1 MAHTIAEALA
11 YAIGFM
17 VYRFLRARRG
27 DAVPDANRWTVIA
40 AAAVGAVIG
49 SKVLF
54 WAEDPQL
61 IAAHWR
67 EPAYL
72 MGGKTI
78 VGGLIGGL
86 IAVEAVKRYI
96 GERRSTGDLFAIPLC
111 VGIAIGRVGCV
122 LAGPADHTWGRAT
135 TSIFAVDG
143 GDGVPRYC
151 LPAYEMVF
159 VLLLAAAIARLSPRF
174 TRSGD
179 AFRAFMIGY
188 MFFRLAIESL
198 KDDVTF
204 VGLTSI
210 QWACIATLVY
220 YAEDIL
226 RFASRD
232 EKPLEPA
239 A

>member
-1 MAHTIAEALA
+1 MAHTVAEALA
-11 YAIGFM
+11 YTIGFL

-27 DAVPDANRWTVIA
+27 DAVPEATRWTVIA

-49 SKVLF
+49 SKLLY
-54 WAEDPQL
+54 WAEDPQA

-67 EPAYL
+67 EPVYL

-86 IAVEAVKRYI
+86 IAVEIVKRFV
-96 GERRSTGDLFAIPLC
+96 GERRSTGDLFAIPLS
-111 VGIAIGRVGCV
+111 VGIAIGRVGCFI
-122 LAGPADHTWGRAT
+122 AGPADHTWGRAT
-135 TSIFAVDG
+135 TSILGVDG
-143 GDGVPRYC
+143 GDGVARYC
-151 LPAYEMVF
+151 LPAYEIVF
-159 VLLLAAAIARLSPRF
+159 VMALAVVLARMSPRS

-179 AFRAFMIGY
+179 VFRAFMIGY

-220 YAEDIL
+220 YTEDIL
-226 RFASRD
+226 RLASRA
-232 EKPLEPA
+232 KPLERA
-239 A
+239 S